1 MNTGMY
7 ILLVIIIVLVVLILG
22 LGVYFLTKYKR
33 QRNTEEL
40 SEQET
45 GQVSNDVLKEKID
58 QTTKTLDTLLTS
70 ANTSD
75 KKFIEDLTTLK
86 NNLSSLIQTIDK
98 DNKEVKDN
106 LTRKDEKFNQSYQE
120 VLVKLTNIITSTNNI
135 EDVRNKLANLNNV
148 FLNNNK
154 SRGNL
159 GEYLLEKMLSDLYG
173 ETNQFWQA
181 QYRLKDNNI
190 VDAVIKTTDD
200 SEDIVIDSKFPLTNY
215 NNYINAEEKV
225 NKDIYKKQFKT
236 DVKNKVDEVT
246 KYINPTNKIT
256 NAIMFIP
263 SEEIFAFVY
272 SQFPDEVINYAY
284 KKHVWI
290 TSPTTLTAIL
300 FTLDRQNSEL
310 KLNKNLEEI
319 KENLLKLKVQF
330 DRWSSRWNTI
340 KDKLEQV
347 NKGVK
352 DLDITQNKIQRNYE
366 NIYTSHELG
375 EGW

>member
-173 ETNQFWQA
+173 ETNQF
-181 QYRLKDNNI
+181 
-190 VDAVIKTTDD
+190 
-200 SEDIVIDSKFPLTNY
+200 
-215 NNYINAEEKV
+215 
-225 NKDIYKKQFKT
+225 
-236 DVKNKVDEVT
+236 
-246 KYINPTNKIT
+246 
-256 NAIMFIP
+256 
-263 SEEIFAFVY
+263 
-272 SQFPDEVINYAY
+272 
-284 KKHVWI
+284 
-290 TSPTTLTAIL
+290 
-300 FTLDRQNSEL
+300 
-310 KLNKNLEEI
+310 
-319 KENLLKLKVQF
+319 
-330 DRWSSRWNTI
+330 
-340 KDKLEQV
+340 
-347 NKGVK
+347 
-352 DLDITQNKIQRNYE
+352 
-366 NIYTSHELG
+366 
-375 EGW
+375 

>member
-86 NNLSSLIQTIDK
+86 SNLSSLIQTIDK

-120 VLVKLTNIITSTNNI
+120 VLMKLTNIITSTNNI
-135 EDVRNKLANLNNV
+135 EDVRVKLNSLNNI

-173 ETNQFWQA
+173 ETNQF
-181 QYRLKDNNI
+181 
-190 VDAVIKTTDD
+190 
-200 SEDIVIDSKFPLTNY
+200 
-215 NNYINAEEKV
+215 
-225 NKDIYKKQFKT
+225 
-236 DVKNKVDEVT
+236 
-246 KYINPTNKIT
+246 
-256 NAIMFIP
+256 
-263 SEEIFAFVY
+263 
-272 SQFPDEVINYAY
+272 
-284 KKHVWI
+284 
-290 TSPTTLTAIL
+290 
-300 FTLDRQNSEL
+300 
-310 KLNKNLEEI
+310 
-319 KENLLKLKVQF
+319 
-330 DRWSSRWNTI
+330 
-340 KDKLEQV
+340 
-347 NKGVK
+347 
-352 DLDITQNKIQRNYE
+352 
-366 NIYTSHELG
+366 
-375 EGW
+375 

>member
-86 NNLSSLIQTIDK
+86 SNLSSLIQTIDK

-120 VLVKLTNIITSTNNI
+120 VLMKLTNIITSTNNI
-135 EDVRNKLANLNNV
+135 EDVRVKLNSLNNI

-215 NNYINAEEKV
+215 NNYVNAEDKITQ
-225 NKDIYKKQFKT
+225 DTYKKQFKT

-272 SQFPDEVINYAY
+272 AQFPDEVINYAY

-319 KENLLKLKVQF
+319 KENLLKLKAEF
-330 DRWSSRWNTI
+330 DRWATRWDEVKVKFKKVNDEV
-340 KDKLEQV
+340 DK
-347 NKGVK
+347 
-352 DLDITQNKIQRNYE
+352 LDITQNKIQRNYQ

-375 EGW
+375 EE